1 MCERLDTII
10 LPTFIKN
17 EQVHLLMM
25 GLTMIAY
32 AREKKKKKKSKHQQR
47 NQSFWEFLY
56 LPQTLAGKKMND
68 PKTSKK
74 FKLNPKR
81 KKNTATT

>member
-1 MCERLDTII
+1 M
-10 LPTFIKN
+10 
-17 EQVHLLMM
+17 H
-25 GLTMIAY
+25 G
-32 AREKKKKKKSKHQQR
+32 KKKKSKHQQR
-47 NQSFWEFLY
+47 NQSFWKFLY

>member
-32 AREKKKKKKSKHQQR
+32 AWGKKKESKHQQR
-47 NQSFWEFLY
+47 NQSFWEFLC

>member
-1 MCERLDTII
+1 M
-10 LPTFIKN
+10 
-17 EQVHLLMM
+17 H
-25 GLTMIAY
+25 G
-32 AREKKKKKKSKHQQR
+32 KKKKKSEHQQR
-47 NQSFWEFLY
+47 NQSFWKFLY

-74 FKLNPKR
+74 FKLNPRR

>member
-32 AREKKKKKKSKHQQR
+32 AREKKKKKRVSINKETKVFGSFFICHKHWQER
-47 NQSFWEFLY
+47 
-56 LPQTLAGKKMND
+56 
-68 PKTSKK
+68 
-74 FKLNPKR
+74 R
-81 KKNTATT
+81 